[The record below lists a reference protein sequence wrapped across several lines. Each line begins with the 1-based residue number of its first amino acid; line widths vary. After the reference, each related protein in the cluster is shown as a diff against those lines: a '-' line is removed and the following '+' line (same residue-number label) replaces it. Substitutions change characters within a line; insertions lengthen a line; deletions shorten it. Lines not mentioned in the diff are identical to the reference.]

1 MALNFS
7 TSLII
12 LSLILAGCTSTKVI
26 TANSTPAI
34 QADGSQSDELVL
46 DIGITPFAP
55 NIPSKEE
62 DLDKGFIIPDVRR
75 AASGYIAYH
84 LKDTLELTGNWGAVR
99 VTPKESATV
108 GLQING

>member
-12 LSLILAGCTSTKVI
+12 LSLILAGCTSTRVI

-46 DIGITPFAP
+46 DIGITPFDP

-62 DLDKGFIIPDVRR
+62 DLDNGFIIPDVRL
-75 AASGYIAYH
+75 SLIH
-84 LKDTLELTGNWGAVR
+84 
-99 VTPKESATV
+99 
-108 GLQING
+108 I